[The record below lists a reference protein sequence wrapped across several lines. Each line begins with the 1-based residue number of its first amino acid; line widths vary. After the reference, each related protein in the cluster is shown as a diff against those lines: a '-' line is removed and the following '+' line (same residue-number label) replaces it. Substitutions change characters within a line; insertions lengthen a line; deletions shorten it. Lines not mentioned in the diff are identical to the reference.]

1 MKKRGILN
9 SRLSALIAGLGHMDL
24 LMIGDAGMPIPAGVE
39 VVDLV
44 LTEGVPA
51 FDQVLRAVVSEIVT
65 EHYYVAEETKEK
77 SAQITELL
85 AESMPGVSFTEM
97 PHAQLKEFSKNVK
110 FAIRTGEFTPYANVI
125 LQCGCAFS

>member
-85 AESMPGVSFTEM
+85 AESLPGVSFSEM
-97 PHAQLKEFSKNVK
+97 PHTQLKEFSKNVK

>member
-97 PHAQLKEFSKNVK
+97 PHAQLKRCV
-110 FAIRTGEFTPYANVI
+110 
-125 LQCGCAFS
+125 